1 QALRRDRQSIRRRW
15 LGAGAV
21 AASVA
26 LGVFGAWQP
35 WAGPELCHGAQQ
47 RLQGVWDMPRQQAV
61 EQALTATGFAYGE
74 QSWSLVDEGISA
86 YTKSWAQTYE
96 QACTVH
102 HRGETSA
109 ELYDRQMEC
118 LDRRL
123 TEVDALVDIL
133 ADADAMV
140 LQQTSEL
147 IAGLQPVATCGDT
160 ESLRE
165 SYAPPSNQK
174 TADAV
179 RNLRSELV
187 RIRLRA
193 DAGHADKVVE
203 AAEGA
208 VRAARTLGYRPVI
221 AEALFQLGFVRMGLM
236 QEQETQDAFLDAFLT
251 ADAVRHDQIAAEAGA
266 WLVFLNARRGR
277 EVEAKLRA
285 EHVEAVIARY
295 GHASIADVNLH
306 RGLATVHFYAGRF
319 SEARDG
325 LQHALA
331 IAESLP
337 DGQGELFATRIHI
350 NIGQVCEYQGDADCM
365 SRNYERAMDGVKKR
379 LGPENPGLTMY
390 RYMLAKARLHQG
402 RFDEA
407 QDLVVSSL
415 TTIRRTFGEEHHL
428 YARCLNFAAEV
439 SMLRGD
445 LDVARTY
452 SKQAIEITD
461 ELFAGANPLHTW
473 GTVLGAKILGARGE
487 FSQALE
493 LANVGRDAIVQ
504 ASDEDAEGAG
514 KLHLIQA
521 QALLSMEKNAEAIQS
536 FERFLAEADRSD
548 IGDRLHRSTAY
559 VGLARAYTRSGNDA
573 HAHKMLA
580 EADRL
585 LVTMG
590 DDHWAWAEPLEARA
604 ELAMAQGRIDEA
616 IDAAERMMTLLRRSG
631 CSRIEI
637 PRARFVLARAV
648 ALRDPSFAIKLAS
661 QAQAEAKELVGADP
675 KTLSE
680 IEAWLRDHAV
690 NPKT

>member
-1 QALRRDRQSIRRRW
+1 MAQEDSEGVQASDLSGKSLEMAVVTTVRLKREGCSNPVARAHAPGHADVAQPIRIGRFVIVRRIGVGGMGMVYSAYDEELDRKVAIKVLHADSGGSSGRARILREAQVLARLSHPNIIHVYEVGELDNGQVFMAMEFFEGMTVYDWAHAKQRSWRALLSIYLQTAEGLAAAHEIGLIHRDVKPENILVDGRGRAVLLDFGLARMRGDASDRPTQEPTEEDAHSDKVLGRIAEVTSSEAEVIARTLTATGSIMGTPAYMSPEQCAGLPADARSDQFSFCVSLYEGLYGERPFAGRNLSEVIVTICQGEVRDAPRGSRVSTWLRRVLLRGLSVKPSERWPSMQALAQALRRDRQSIRRRW

-74 QSWSLVDEGISA
+74 QSWSIVDEGISA

-236 QEQETQDAFLDAFLT
+236 QEQETQ
-251 ADAVRHDQIAAEAGA
+251 
-266 WLVFLNARRGR
+266 
-277 EVEAKLRA
+277 
-285 EHVEAVIARY
+285 
-295 GHASIADVNLH
+295 
-306 RGLATVHFYAGRF
+306 
-319 SEARDG
+319 
-325 LQHALA
+325 
-331 IAESLP
+331 
-337 DGQGELFATRIHI
+337 
-350 NIGQVCEYQGDADCM
+350 
-365 SRNYERAMDGVKKR
+365 
-379 LGPENPGLTMY
+379 
-390 RYMLAKARLHQG
+390 
-402 RFDEA
+402 
-407 QDLVVSSL
+407 
-415 TTIRRTFGEEHHL
+415 
-428 YARCLNFAAEV
+428 
-439 SMLRGD
+439 
-445 LDVARTY
+445 
-452 SKQAIEITD
+452 
-461 ELFAGANPLHTW
+461 
-473 GTVLGAKILGARGE
+473 
-487 FSQALE
+487 
-493 LANVGRDAIVQ
+493 
-504 ASDEDAEGAG
+504 
-514 KLHLIQA
+514 
-521 QALLSMEKNAEAIQS
+521 
-536 FERFLAEADRSD
+536 
-548 IGDRLHRSTAY
+548 
-559 VGLARAYTRSGNDA
+559 
-573 HAHKMLA
+573 
-580 EADRL
+580 
-585 LVTMG
+585 
-590 DDHWAWAEPLEARA
+590 
-604 ELAMAQGRIDEA
+604 
-616 IDAAERMMTLLRRSG
+616 
-631 CSRIEI
+631 
-637 PRARFVLARAV
+637 
-648 ALRDPSFAIKLAS
+648 
-661 QAQAEAKELVGADP
+661 
-675 KTLSE
+675 
-680 IEAWLRDHAV
+680 
-690 NPKT
+690 